1 MPENQVF
8 GQTVGGGAADNSSKD
23 VVQSV
28 FGDPDYSIDSQFL
41 SGGYPEMSGC
51 GYEYTFKQT
60 DRD

>member
-1 MPENQVF
+1 MI
-8 GQTVGGGAADNSSKD
+8 GGAADNSSKD

-41 SGGYPEMSGC
+41 SGGYSEMSGC